1 MSWKTL
7 GLRRV
12 SERTKKTCNL
22 HAMLYSSQVCWLD
35 RLVVIFATPHF
46 SQWGCSWRATFV
58 GGCVNLRREALPGC
72 VLCLWDLLGFFFP
85 HQGCE
90 WSRGKKSGV
99 CGAQGIIY

>member
-46 SQWGCSWRATFV
+46 SQWGCSWRATFI

-72 VLCLWDLLGFFFP
+72 VLCLLDPTRPFLSEGVLIRCDLLGSLLV
-85 HQGCE
+85 E
-90 WSRGKKSGV
+90 R
-99 CGAQGIIY
+99 